1 MRALWPRR
9 SGTTRLHLGLQ
20 GVRSGVQ
27 RLTRFQ
33 RQTSLFGLLQLPCL
47 YEVQQSACQQK
58 GTPEFFQD
66 ENPTPFVD
74 VSVRYT
80 AESRPDHRFLAHDR
94 PHSCVCYSCVWM
106 VLCPALIA
114 GNEHFIGKNGTL
126 RWSILVGKQKHNVQS
141 PTGILILLTSGIWNP
156 RSSPSK
162 ESKSG
167 IQAPLIDKKFKIQYR
182 EIGIHSLKSRIQG
195 YL

>member
-1 MRALWPRR
+1 MKCNKAPASRKEHQNSSKMRIQHPL
-9 SGTTRLHLGLQ
+9 STYLYGTQLKAGRITG
-20 GVRSGVQ
+20 SS
-27 RLTRFQ
+27 LTI
-33 RQTSLFGLLQLPCL
+33 
-47 YEVQQSACQQK
+47 A
-58 GTPEFFQD
+58 
-66 ENPTPFVD
+66 
-74 VSVRYT
+74 
-80 AESRPDHRFLAHDR
+80 

-114 GNEHFIGKNGTL
+114 GNKHLSGKHGTL

-167 IQAPLIDKKFKIQYR
+167 IQAPLIDKKFEIQYR

-195 YL
+195 SL

>member
-1 MRALWPRR
+1 M
-9 SGTTRLHLGLQ
+9 
-20 GVRSGVQ
+20 
-27 RLTRFQ
+27 TRFQ
-33 RQTSLFGLLQLPCL
+33 RQTSLFGLLRLPCL
-47 YEVQQSACQQK
+47 YEEQQSACQQK

-80 AESRPDHRFLAHDR
+80 AESRPDHRVLAYDR

-114 GNEHFIGKNGTL
+114 GNEHFSGKNGTL

-141 PTGILILLTSGIWNP
+141 PTGILILLTSRIWNP

-167 IQAPLIDKKFKIQYR
+167 IQAPLIDKKFEIQYR
-182 EIGIHSLKSRIQG
+182 EIGIQSLKSRIQG
-195 YL
+195 SL